1 MIFKHYFLTNLI
13 LYYKYLIKERS
24 VYMPTLYRCEK
35 NKNNY
40 KCSSPPPPKPKPPSK
55 KPFPPKKK
63 KLNFKTCKKNTINSL
78 NEVEHFL
85 NDFQGFWDYVKLYK
99 NVSNI
104 FNRKKH

>member
-1 MIFKHYFLTNLI
+1 
-13 LYYKYLIKERS
+13 
-24 VYMPTLYRCEK
+24 MPTLYRCEK

-40 KCSSPPPPKPKPPSK
+40 KCPPPPPPKPKPPPSK
-55 KPFPPKKK
+55 KPSPPKKK

-85 NDFQGFWDYVKLYK
+85 NDFQGFWDYIKLYK

>member
-1 MIFKHYFLTNLI
+1 
-13 LYYKYLIKERS
+13 
-24 VYMPTLYRCEK
+24 MPTLYRCEK
-35 NKNNY
+35 SKNNC
-40 KCSSPPPPKPKPPSK
+40 KSHAPSPPKNLLPPPPPKKPS
-55 KPFPPKKK
+55 PPKKK